1 MRNSVVRYLFLCG
14 IAGTFPSTG
23 ESADSRQD
31 QPIEEGSSRSVDAPA
46 DKSPVVLDEPLR
58 KGISWDAQVE
68 IGYGFYT
75 QQKVDRRIAGRV
87 RAGALFVHEPYYVAV
102 GATFELGGLLSIG
115 GGIQMELTHLWSGF
129 WGQAGL
135 MYGEKSRLA
144 TSLAAGWSLV
154 GLEWQQQL
162 TGEKGA
168 AIFVKLHVPIGI
180 AVFGFCH

>member
-1 MRNSVVRYLFLCG
+1 MSNTVVRYLFLCG
-14 IAGTFPSTG
+14 IASAFPSTG

-31 QPIEEGSSRSVDAPA
+31 QPIEEGSSRSANTHPV
-46 DKSPVVLDEPLR
+46 KSPVVLDEPLR
-58 KGISWDAQVE
+58 KGTSWDAQLE

-87 RAGALFVHEPYYVAV
+87 RAGALFVHEPYFVVA

-115 GGIQMELTHLWSGF
+115 GGLQVELTHLWSGF
-129 WGQAGL
+129 WGQAGFL
-135 MYGEKSRLA
+135 SGEKSKFI
-144 TSLAAGWSLV
+144 TSLAVGWSIL

-168 AIFVKLHVPIGI
+168 GLFIKLHVPIGI
-180 AVFGFCH
+180 VVFMLSN